1 MAMEQN
7 IKHEIFLAALD
18 GGQPLSDITGL
29 GAFCWM
35 LNSEGLLYASSAR
48 VSHHIFSARL

>member
-1 MAMEQN
+1 MEQN